1 MKIVYKLINDNIRST
16 LVNDDYQL
24 QESETFEKPVDSI
37 YQPFSFVNGVIVGST
52 QEQWQAF
59 IKGNQAQP
67 EPQAPTQTDITLAA
81 LSQTILNQAA
91 LITQQ
96 DEAIKQLQSKE
107 SGSTNV

>member
-37 YQPFSFVNGVIVGST
+37 YQPFTFVGGVIVGST
-52 QEQWQAF
+52 KEEWQAF
-59 IKGNQAQP
+59 VKSSQVQP
-67 EPQAPTQTDITLAA
+67 EQQAPTQTEITLAS
-81 LSQTILNQAA
+81 LSQTILSQAA
-91 LITQQ
+91 LIAQQ
-96 DEAIKQLQSKE
+96 GEAIKQLQSKE